1 MRLPQKDN
9 RKKGISIIEIL
20 VVIFIIGVALTSLF
34 KVATFSLKFSGR
46 LKENQRA
53 LALAQEAMEA
63 ARNFRDGKNWSTNG
77 LGSLSLDT
85 AYHSATTADLVPAW
99 NLALGEETIG
109 IYQRKIIFSRVFRD
123 TNDNISPSGTEDPGT
138 RKVTVT
144 ISWLGKS
151 INLVNYLTD
160 WRQ

>member
-63 ARNFRDGKNWSTNG
+63 VRNFRDGKNWSTNG

-85 AYHSATTADLVPAW
+85 AYHPATTADLVPAW

-123 TNDNISPSGTEDPGT
+123 ANDNINPSGTEDPGT
-138 RKVTVT
+138 KKITVT